1 MTKFWLGEENFPQQN
16 IFPDKIFPNKVIVQ
30 WSDNFQREIFYV
42 VMPSEIRTVIHF
54 YAKAL
59 KRSPEKRFWYIVD
72 LAFIGQIIFS
82 RNFEND

>member
-16 IFPDKIFPNKVIVQ
+16 IFPDKIFPNKVIV
-30 WSDNFQREIFYV
+30 FLKLFPELFPV